1 MAWRDRLRRRAA
13 GPSADGRSGEA
24 RSGEGRSGHGPDP
37 SASGAPL
44 PSVPGDWDGGWRRTA
59 PPELTVSRAPLGV
72 SDGLAFRAGLAA
84 WQNPSFDSGLGHAVL
99 PTAPTGLVR
108 GVTRPA
114 GPQTAPVSGGP
125 LLLRALRPEEADGPG
140 GGTPDAGG
148 GAGRTTR
155 PSGRVPNGSTSSGST
170 SSGSGPSGSGPSG
183 SGPSES
189 APAVVPLP
197 GDARAAV
204 TSRPPSPRPCLLLV
218 PAVQRAAEPGAGP
231 VVAPADTGDRPT
243 APRIPLVRR
252 VAVIPG
258 AVADRAGGR
267 ARFRRGPP
275 RAAVRWAR
283 AGCRAGVPVTG
294 RHRGACAGPAHRA
307 GPRRRRVRPGR
318 PAPPG
323 GPLPTVARRP
333 LGPVRR
339 VLALRPATEASTAAP
354 TGTTARSTAPAPTG
368 TTATRSTAPA
378 PAAATRAPLGAP
390 LTELPSTATPPAQG
404 TPAPPAAPGPAL
416 PVVQSRADG
425 PAGTPGPDDGGA
437 RERPTAPRPAPPPA
451 PGPARA
457 AAWARRC
464 PSCRRAPPR
473 PARTCSVLRYD
484 RTGAPEPSRTARR
497 GRVRRDGR
505 SRGRVLRCWGRV
517 RCSGAWPPGPLVRV
531 GRGRVP

>member
-37 SASGAPL
+37 SAPGAPL

-170 SSGSGPSGSGPSG
+170 SSGSGPSGSGPS
-183 SGPSES
+183 ES

-197 GDARAAV
+197 GDAPRSRDLTSAESPAV
-204 TSRPPSPRPCLLLV
+204 LSSSS

-243 APRIPLVRR
+243 PARLSGVEG
-252 VAVIPG
+252 VAVI
-258 AVADRAGGR
+258 
-267 ARFRRGPP
+267 
-275 RAAVRWAR
+275 
-283 AGCRAGVPVTG
+283 
-294 RHRGACAGPAHRA
+294 HRG
-307 GPRRRRVRPGR
+307 
-318 PAPPG
+318 G
-323 GPLPTVARRP
+323 G
-333 LGPVRR
+333 
-339 VLALRPATEASTAAP
+339 
-354 TGTTARSTAPAPTG
+354 
-368 TTATRSTAPA
+368 
-378 PAAATRAPLGAP
+378 
-390 LTELPSTATPPAQG
+390 
-404 TPAPPAAPGPAL
+404 
-416 PVVQSRADG
+416 
-425 PAGTPGPDDGGA
+425 
-437 RERPTAPRPAPPPA
+437 
-451 PGPARA
+451 
-457 AAWARRC
+457 
-464 PSCRRAPPR
+464 
-473 PARTCSVLRYD
+473 
-484 RTGAPEPSRTARR
+484 
-497 GRVRRDGR
+497 
-505 SRGRVLRCWGRV
+505 
-517 RCSGAWPPGPLVRV
+517 
-531 GRGRVP
+531 